1 MDSPQQHDEGG
12 KNSGKTRHDSAPC
25 VLAGALFARRNQAW
39 VGLKGAMGGSAVPAI
54 PTAYGQSEY
63 RQLADNSRLADEVK

>member
-1 MDSPQQHDEGG
+1 
-12 KNSGKTRHDSAPC
+12 

-39 VGLKGAMGGSAVPAI
+39 VELKGAMGGSAVPAI
-54 PTAYGQSEY
+54 PPAYGQSEY